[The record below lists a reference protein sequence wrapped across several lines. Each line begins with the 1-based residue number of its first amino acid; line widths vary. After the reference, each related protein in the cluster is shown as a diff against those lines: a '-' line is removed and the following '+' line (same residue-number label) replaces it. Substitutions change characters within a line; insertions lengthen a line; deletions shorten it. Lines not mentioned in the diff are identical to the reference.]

1 MSSEAA
7 MYGGYILRSLDRL
20 VGCLEGLD
28 ERGLNWLPPAPG
40 ANSLYALA
48 AHTLAN
54 AEENVL
60 GTLCEHPVERDR
72 AAEFAARGAAAR
84 EVEDRWRELR
94 VRLDRALSD
103 LPQGRLDDDVRHPRR
118 GAVTGREVLL
128 VVARHCAEHLGQ
140 AELTRDL
147 LLASEKIDK

>member
-1 MSSEAA
+1 MSWEAV
-7 MYGGYILRSLDRL
+7 MYGKYILRSLDRL

-28 ERGLNWLPPAPG
+28 EQGLNWRPPAPG

-48 AHTLAN
+48 VHTLAN

-60 GTLCEHPVERDR
+60 GTLCQQLVERDR
-72 AAEFAARGAAAR
+72 EAEFAARRASPR
-84 EVEDRWRELR
+84 ELEAHWRKLR
-94 VRLDRALSD
+94 VRLDRALSG
-103 LPQGRLDDDVRHPRR
+103 LPQERLDEDVRHPRR
-118 GAVTGREVLL
+118 GTVTGREVLL

-147 LLASEKIDK
+147 LLASGKTGK